1 MSVTTAGNQ
10 LVLAGNAY
18 NNFTDTIKSKRTL
31 EEYKHGIVRFMRF
44 LKVSDVNNLTLLD
57 AKEAQQK
64 IIEYIGYLKQ
74 ERQIAGVTINL
85 YVASVLLCDSKQKKN
100 RIMITIRRKNEQL
113 HRRLGLD

>member
-1 MSVTTAGNQ
+1 MFLCPEKKKKRKMSVTTAGNQ

-85 YVASVLLCDSKQKKN
+85 YVASVIHFYAMNDVTLN
-100 RIMITIRRKNEQL
+100 RKRI
-113 HRRLGLD
+113 G